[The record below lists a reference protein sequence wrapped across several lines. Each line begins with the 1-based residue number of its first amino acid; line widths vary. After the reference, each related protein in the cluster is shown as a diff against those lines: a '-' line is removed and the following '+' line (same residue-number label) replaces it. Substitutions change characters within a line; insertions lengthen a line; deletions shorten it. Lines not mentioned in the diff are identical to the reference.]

1 MHRREIKVACQTFTW
16 EMLGEH
22 WKGGPDDLLAAISDG
37 GYSGIEITDT
47 MIGHYKHSPQEFS
60 DALEHHDL
68 TLVAFA
74 FGSDSG
80 FTTRSMIQSDLD
92 ITNGWIEF
100 VCRFPNAMIS
110 IGSATAVSDGP
121 KEEKFEV
128 AAEYYNQAAVA
139 ATNAG
144 VSMAVHPSSHQNTL
158 LHSREDYDYLFA
170 MLDKANVG
178 WVPDTGH
185 ILRGHKDLLDTMRC
199 HRDRIRYLHLK
210 DVDQNGRWVMLGQG
224 VCDIPAVIEIAKQ
237 SPRFNG
243 WIVGEEESEHAGQN
257 PSAAV
262 KENRLTLK
270 AMGY

>member
-1 MHRREIKVACQTFTW
+1 MHQGDIKVACQTFTW
-16 EMLGEH
+16 EMLGAD
-22 WKGGPDDLLAAISDG
+22 WTGGPDDLLAAISDG

-47 MIGHYKHSPQEFS
+47 MIGHYKNNPLAFS
-60 DALEHHDL
+60 DELERHEL
-68 TLVAFA
+68 TLVAIA

-80 FTTRSMIQSDLD
+80 FTIRSMMGTDLD
-92 ITNGWIEF
+92 MANGWIEF
-100 VCRFPNAMIS
+100 ASFFPNTMIS

-128 AAEYYNQAAVA
+128 AADYYNQAAA
-139 ATNAG
+139 AALKAG
-144 VSMAVHPSSHQNTL
+144 VSMAIHPSSHHNTL
-158 LHSREDYDYLFA
+158 LFSREDYDHLFA
-170 MLDKANVG
+170 MLDNESVG

-185 ILRGHKDLLDTMRC
+185 ILRGHEDLLDTMRC
-199 HRDRIRYLHLK
+199 YQDRIRYVHLK
-210 DVDQNGRWVMLGQG
+210 DVDQDGKWVMLGQG

-257 PSAAV
+257 PNAAV